1 MKEAEVE
8 GAEVTRVGV
17 EGRVAGQGVVV
28 VAIKGID
35 SGSFLRLAKCLP
47 CPVRRFLLECC
58 F

>member
-8 GAEVTRVGV
+8 GAEVTRVGA
-17 EGRVAGQGVVV
+17 EGRVAGQGV

-47 CPVRRFLLECC
+47 CPVGRFY
-58 F
+58 

>member
-35 SGSFLRLAKCLP
+35 SGSFLRFAKCLP
-47 CPVRRFLLECC
+47 CPVGRFY
-58 F
+58 